1 MLRKIVLWLA
11 LACACAAGAAHANE
25 EAIRKALAEM
35 WGNQVEV
42 EGITKTSILGL
53 YEVRI
58 ATEKGKAIV
67 YSDETARYFFLGEI
81 IDNET
86 QTNLTDQRLRKLNAI
101 RFADLPLAQAFK
113 IVRGKGTRQIAY
125 FADPRCP
132 YCRRFDQE
140 LAKID
145 DVTVH
150 VFLLPI
156 IASDSAAVSKAIWC
170 APDRGK
176 AWVDLMLKQIEPPA
190 AKPNC
195 DTPIEKN
202 LALGQKY
209 RINGTP
215 TFVFADGRRESG
227 AMPAARLSK
236 MLDEASRK

>member
-1 MLRKIVLWLA
+1 MMLRKLVLSLA
-11 LACACAAGAAHANE
+11 LACAVGAAHANE
-25 EAIRKALAEM
+25 EAVRKAIFDMLGSEAK
-35 WGNQVEV
+35 V
-42 EGITKTSILGL
+42 EGIAKIGILGL

-58 ATEKGKAIV
+58 ATEEGTRIF
-67 YSDETARYFFLGEI
+67 YTDEAARYFFIGNIL
-81 IDNET
+81 DNET
-86 QTNLTDQRLRKLNAI
+86 QINITDQRLRKLNAI

-113 IVRGKGTRQIAY
+113 IVRGKGSRQIAY

-156 IASDSAAVSKAIWC
+156 IASDSAAVSKAVWC
-170 APDRGK
+170 APDRAK
-176 AWVDLMLKQIEPPA
+176 AWVDLMLHKIEPAA
-190 AKPNC
+190 AKANC
-195 DTPIEKN
+195 DAPIEKN

-215 TFVFADGRRESG
+215 TFVLADGQRVSG
-227 AMPAARLSK
+227 AVTAPRLAK
-236 MLDEASRK
+236 MLDETGRK